1 MSYQIEL
8 SLAVREC
15 SQANA
20 GRAFI
25 TPPITNPDLRAALC
39 RLAVVSGVPVGVELT
54 DEQLTALYATAR
66 KSSTG
71 ARAKA
76 ERLARDNG
84 REPLPRGDDGFNPF
98 ADTAPSAPT
107 PPVQRDEPTP
117 APTAP
122 GVDLS
127 AVQRLIDRALVG
139 PNETLARIAS
149 DHAEAHNQLWARV
162 DNLST
167 SLNAVL
173 PSLIQE
179 ALKLQTPTRLEV
191 SLNGAPPVAT
201 GTVHRDVPR
210 ILKYLAAGV
219 NVYLHGPAGSG
230 KTTAARQCANA
241 LGQKFYFAAKVES
254 EYLLLGFR
262 DAKGE
267 AVRTPFREAYE
278 HGGLFLLDEL
288 DASSP
293 GAIVALNAALA
304 NGVCPFPDGTIARH
318 ADFRC
323 IAAGNTTL
331 SGYSR
336 QYTGRN
342 QLDAASVDRFA
353 FIEFGYDEVLERSLA
368 SNAVW
373 CDYVQQVRK
382 AVLARG
388 LPKLVTPRAT
398 LDGCTLL
405 AAGDTWENVEQAC
418 IWKGLDADTVAQ
430 IKSAVSFDPLA
441 IAA

>member
-15 SQANA
+15 SQANM

-25 TPPITNPDLRAALC
+25 TPPIANPDLRAALC
-39 RLAVVSGVPVGVELT
+39 RLAVVSGVPVGVALT

-84 REPLPRGDDGFNPF
+84 REPNPRGDDGFNPF

-107 PPVQRDEPTP
+107 APIQRDEPTP

-127 AVQRLIDRALVG
+127 AVQRILAPLNEAIQDLRQSDTRLASGMAELSRGLDALADETRRA
-139 PNETLARIAS
+139 
-149 DHAEAHNQLWARV
+149 
-162 DNLST
+162 
-167 SLNAVL
+167 L

-331 SGYSR
+331 SGSSR

>member
-15 SQANA
+15 SQAND

-25 TPPITNPDLRAALC
+25 TPPISNPDLHIALN
-39 RLAVVSGVPVGVELT
+39 RLAVVSGVPAGVALT

-76 ERLARDNG
+76 ERLARDSG

-98 ADTAPSAPT
+98 SDTAPSVPTAPL
-107 PPVQRDEPTP
+107 QRVEPAP

-122 GVDLS
+122 GLDLS
-127 AVQRLIDRALVG
+127 ALYVSLDGLRGDIAGLRQADTRLADTMAHIG
-139 PNETLARIAS
+139 NELDGLARETTA
-149 DHAEAHNQLWARV
+149 A
-162 DNLST
+162 
-167 SLNAVL
+167 L

-191 SLNGAPPVAT
+191 SVNGAPPVAT

-241 LGQKFYFAAKVES
+241 LGRKFYFAAKVES

-304 NGVCPFPDGTIARH
+304 NGVCPFPDGAISRH
-318 ADFRC
+318 ADFMC

-331 SGYSR
+331 SGSSR

-353 FIEFGYDEVLERSLA
+353 FIEFGYDEVLERALA

-405 AAGDTWENVEQAC
+405 AAGDSWGNVEQAC